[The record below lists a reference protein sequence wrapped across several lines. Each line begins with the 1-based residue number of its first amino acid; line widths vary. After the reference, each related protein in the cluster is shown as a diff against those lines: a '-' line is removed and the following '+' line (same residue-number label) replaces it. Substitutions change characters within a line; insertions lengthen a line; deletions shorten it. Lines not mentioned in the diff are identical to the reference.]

1 MLIHKQLSERLLSFI
16 AMDQQMYIWMNCGTL
31 ALIHTGCS
39 PFEWKYC
46 LHILVYSL
54 HCYLF
59 PCTLFLVRWFIRALP
74 QHTQLRDLW
83 KGLLRI
89 RYSLN
94 ISVLC
99 LCFYFYLS
107 LSLLCFFPS
116 YLIVFSIADHI
127 VHYPLNISV
136 LLRYLWVDLYK
147 KWLWSWAYFLSQLK
161 NYAQLHNH
169 FMQFFIT
176 WMPFPHFV
184 LLFLFLSLINTTH
197 LILTPHQHTYM
208 FIFNDV
214 WCLNISVDDGIAW
227 IVMHILVYSLHCIL
241 CLWQYT
247 YLIVFSCIIFSF

>member
-127 VHYPLNISV
+127 V
-136 LLRYLWVDLYK
+136 
-147 KWLWSWAYFLSQLK
+147 
-161 NYAQLHNH
+161 
-169 FMQFFIT
+169 
-176 WMPFPHFV
+176 
-184 LLFLFLSLINTTH
+184 TTH
-197 LILTPHQHTYM
+197 ASSLMVRRFVRTIK
-208 FIFNDV
+208 DDARV
-214 WCLNISVDDGIAW
+214 VDNVVGEENRDA
-227 IVMHILVYSLHCIL
+227 VLESLMVPTTIRA
-241 CLWQYT
+241 
-247 YLIVFSCIIFSF
+247 